1 MPDQIQPP
9 ETIYDRLG
17 LRPLINACGPSTRLS
32 GGVMRPEVAE
42 AMAEAAQACIDI
54 AALQEAAG
62 RQIAAA
68 TGAEAGYVTPGAAA
82 GLMIGAAACVTG
94 SDPALINRLPDTT
107 GLKNEAVI
115 ARSQRNMYDHAV
127 AQVGLR
133 FVEVGIPDRYAGAG
147 VRDAQAWEYAA
158 AITDR
163 TALVLWLANAAS
175 EPSLPA
181 VAEVAHA
188 RGVPVLVDAAAQL
201 PPASNLK
208 RFIAEGA
215 DLVVYSG
222 GKAIGGPQASGIL
235 AGRRDLIQA
244 AALNHLDHD
253 VDFGQWSP
261 PPGLIDKASVQGLP
275 ASGIGR
281 AAKIGKEQIVGLM
294 TALKLFLEDDPDA
307 RRAQWRL
314 RCEEL
319 MQAFA
324 GIATVKPRLV
334 EGEVPMVEMALD
346 QRAGLTA
353 RALAKRLQDGNP
365 GVAIHGGKLRQGL
378 LVFGPTCLRP
388 GEAAQVGVALRNALG
403 GN

>member
-42 AMAEAAQACIDI
+42 AMAEAAQACIDV

-107 GLKNEAVI
+107 GLRNEAVI

-127 AQVGLR
+127 SQVGLR

-163 TALVLWLANAAS
+163 TALVLWVANAAS
-175 EPSLPA
+175 EPSLQA
-181 VAEVAHA
+181 VTEVAHA

-208 RFIAEGA
+208 RFIIEGA

-222 GKAIGGPQASGIL
+222 GKAIGGPQASGML

-253 VDFGQWSP
+253 VDFAQWSP
-261 PPGLIDKASVQGLP
+261 PAGLIDKASLKGLP

-294 TALKLFLEDDPDA
+294 TALRLFLEDDPEA
-307 RRAQWRL
+307 RRALWRA

-324 GIATVKPRLV
+324 GIAHVQARIV

-346 QRAGLTA
+346 RHAGLTA
-353 RALAKRLQDGNP
+353 RELAKRLQDGNP

-378 LVFGPTCLRP
+378 LVFGPSCLRP
-388 GEAAQVGVALRNALG
+388 GEPALVGLALRNALG
-403 GN
+403 AN